1 MKNYSKKC
9 WLSALYVAFYL
20 RPKTYSP
27 LKLTFESINTSGQ
40 RWKCNLTVGE
50 TDWEGTGVSKRK
62 AKQDAAKKAC
72 EKYGFPPV
80 EHAKSYKLPDPS

>member
-1 MKNYSKKC
+1 MKNFSKKD

-27 LKLTFESINTSGQ
+27 LDLTFQSIADSGM
-40 RWKCNLTVGE
+40 RWRCNLTVGE
-50 TDWEGTGVSKRK
+50 TKWEGTGASKRK

-72 EKYGFPPV
+72 EYFGFGPV
-80 EHAKSYKLPDPS
+80 EHAKSYQLPDPS